1 MDPIKPDQIQL
12 EPQEHVFNKVLKFT
26 LVILILASI
35 GLGGFM
41 FSQIKNI
48 KNTPNA
54 LIPTTII
61 SPKAAAKVTVS
72 PTPQS
77 AVDPNDINIGS
88 VEADLKDIG
97 TDIEAL
103 K

>member
-12 EPQEHVFNKVLKFT
+12 EPQEHIFNKVLKFT
-26 LVILILASI
+26 LVLLILASI

-54 LIPTTII
+54 LIPTTI
-61 SPKAAAKVTVS
+61 VS
-72 PTPQS
+72 PTVGKVTISPTPLSQ
-77 AVDPNDINIGS
+77 DPNDVNVGS
-88 VEADLKDIG
+88 VEADLKDIE
-97 TDIEAL
+97 TDVNGL
-103 K
+103 Q